1 MSIVAELPPFAGVG
15 RSVDEYEFRGRVASF
30 GEVRVDLARMEL
42 VRKGVE
48 VQLTATEF
56 KLLAFLLQNPKR
68 VISRKELLDA
78 IWGYHAD
85 LVTRTVDIHI
95 SKLRQK
101 LERDPANPIHV
112 RTVHCAGYK
121 FVP

>member
-1 MSIVAELPPFAGVG
+1 MSIVAELPPFARVG
-15 RSVDEYEFRGRVASF
+15 RSVDKYEFRGRIASF

-78 IWGYHAD
+78 IWGYHID
-85 LVTRTVDIHI
+85 LATRTVDIHI

>member
-101 LERDPANPIHV
+101 LERDPATPIHV
-112 RTVHCAGYK
+112 RTVHCAGYE